1 MYFVR
6 FYGSGYGRDHAY
18 DPRGKVWAEYKC
30 SVCDHVHDEDV
41 SRTWNTTFQTRDRIC
56 PACRCMH
63 SDDKVLN
70 LKAELEKLTA
80 NKSLIEVQI
89 EQLEREIS
97 ELEEKGSL

>member
-1 MYFVR
+1 
-6 FYGSGYGRDHAY
+6 
-18 DPRGKVWAEYKC
+18 
-30 SVCDHVHDEDV
+30 
-41 SRTWNTTFQTRDRIC
+41 
-56 PACRCMH
+56 MH